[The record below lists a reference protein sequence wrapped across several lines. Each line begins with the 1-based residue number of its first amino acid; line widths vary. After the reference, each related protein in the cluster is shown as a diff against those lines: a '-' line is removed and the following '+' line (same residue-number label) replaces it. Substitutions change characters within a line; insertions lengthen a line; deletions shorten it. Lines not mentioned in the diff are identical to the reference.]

1 MGLFGSEY
9 KKVYAT
15 QTTPLTPFYDVGN
28 TLFGA
33 IYQYQVIPS
42 NFNSLIRNANENS
55 IAGRLYIMA
64 KQSAEG
70 GKLAKTLGKADGTLI
85 GDYVADNI
93 LKTYITDADVII
105 SQDVDTIRPNIIA
118 HDKLINEY
126 NLRSEVVNYNGTK
139 VTETLVTVDGKD
151 YIFKECFLSQ
161 DNTIGMSYYTK
172 HITGYYQGSAQ
183 WSYETFS
190 KEIDATVYDPND
202 KYLYVSYSDVDDII
216 HYWFYNLKDNTY
228 PTINLVLSKNTPV
241 CYPTF
246 VLRDG
251 YNRIDKE
258 NPRLFKDTQKTLRR
272 LNIPWEDVVAQTNA
286 DYSGM
291 RSSERKR
298 NEENNKEYKDNLG
311 NVEEILLTFA
321 VDITDNDQRV
331 MQYLFSLFT
340 HLHKVGTKNSKLEY
354 NHDKLKQKFEWDSF
368 TVKEVEGVRGQYHRY
383 TCSGFKE
390 QVTNPNYNPNNP
402 PYGSGGGNQSP
413 YITQRVLEIC
423 YQHGTNHYTKI
434 RVINPKASSYN
445 NGSWNTCSCPEF
457 SNLKSFNKIKDLKAY
472 KESIENSEDND
483 DDSHEFIIPIFP
495 IIVRKYMGAIKGGE
509 LLSIGMRLVFHA
521 YAKIKKKWYQT
532 TWFTVLRMIIYAV
545 IIVVSCIYGGP
556 AGGATAGKVVSLIEL
571 ILELVIYIVLK
582 IVLKIICKVC
592 HVSDST
598 YVILDTLLDC
608 IFIYSVAGS
617 SVSTSSSVGTASA
630 STAALPSY
638 VVQSMSYGTYGASVG
653 ASVASS
659 ASATAG
665 AIATEIAGSIT
676 LQATTVF
683 QLVRSITN
691 MCLTKDFS
699 FNAMVNAVGS
709 IAFSMSN
716 SYLAES
722 GWLAQSCNT
731 TLHLC
736 MNPEFLDACAS
747 KDWTR
752 MLQASAPY
760 LMETYSV
767 ANMNGKPSTSIVDYI
782 GGKQDYSI
790 LDAVQDLYGAYSSGE
805 QLELQALSE
814 QINAMNRKAE
824 IQNQLFNYIM
834 NKGRTEIN
842 YILMKKMQYTDDYE
856 YIKFGM
862 A

>member
-85 GDYVADNI
+85 GDYVADSI

-105 SQDVDTIRPNIIA
+105 NQDVDTIRPNIIA
-118 HDKLINEY
+118 HDILINEY
-126 NLRSEVVNYNGTK
+126 NYRIEEVNYYGNK
-139 VTETLVTVDGKD
+139 IKEQLVTVDGKD

-161 DNTIGMSYYTK
+161 DNTIGMTYYSK
-172 HITGYYQGSAQ
+172 RLTGYYQGSAQ
-183 WSYETFS
+183 WYYETFS
-190 KEIDATVYDPND
+190 KEIDATVYDPED
-202 KYLYVSYSDVDDII
+202 KYLYVSYSDADGII

-228 PTINLVLSKNTPV
+228 PTINNALSKNTPV

-246 VLRDG
+246 VLRDN

-258 NPRLFKDTQKTLRR
+258 NPKLFKDTVKTLRR

-291 RSSERKR
+291 KSSERKR
-298 NEENNKEYKDNLG
+298 NEENNKEYKDSLG

-340 HLHKVGTKNSKLEY
+340 HLHKVGTKNNKLEY
-354 NHDKLKQKFEWDSF
+354 NHEKLKQKFEWDTF
-368 TVKEVEGVRGQYHRY
+368 TVEEVEGIRGQYHRY
-383 TCSGFKE
+383 TCSGSKE
-390 QVTNPNYNPNNP
+390 QVKNPLWNPNSTTGNN
-402 PYGSGGGNQSP
+402 NP
-413 YITQRVLEIC
+413 YITQKVLEIC
-423 YQHGTNHYTKI
+423 YQHGTNHYTRI

-457 SNLKSFNKIKDLKAY
+457 SNLKSFDKIKDLKAY

-495 IIVRKYMGAIKGGE
+495 IIVRKYMGAIRGGE
-509 LLSIGMRLVFHA
+509 LLSISMRLVFHA

-532 TWFTVLRMIIYAV
+532 TWFTVLR
-545 IIVVSCIYGGP
+545 IIVYIVIMVVASIYGGP
-556 AGGATAGKVVSLIEL
+556 AGGQTAGKVITWVEL
-571 ILELVIYIVLK
+571 LLQLAIYIVLK
-582 IVLKIICKVC
+582 VALKIICKVC

-598 YVILDTLLDC
+598 YIILDTLLDC
-608 IFIYSVAGS
+608 IFIYNLAGS
-617 SVSTSSSVGTASA
+617 SVSTSSASTASA

-665 AIATEIAGSIT
+665 AIATEVASSIT
-676 LQATTVF
+676 IQATTIF

-691 MCLTKDFS
+691 MCLTRDFS
-699 FNAMVNAVGS
+699 FNAMANAIGS

-716 SYLAES
+716 AYLAES

-747 KDWTR
+747 KDWSR
-752 MLQASAPY
+752 MMQASAPY

-767 ANMNGKPSTSIVDYI
+767 ANMNGRPSTSIVDYI

-790 LDAVQDLYGAYSSGE
+790 LGLAQDVYGAYTSGE
-805 QLELQALSE
+805 QLELEKKTRALSE
-814 QINAMNRKAE
+814 QALSFSQKAE
-824 IQNQLFNYIM
+824 IQDKLFNFII